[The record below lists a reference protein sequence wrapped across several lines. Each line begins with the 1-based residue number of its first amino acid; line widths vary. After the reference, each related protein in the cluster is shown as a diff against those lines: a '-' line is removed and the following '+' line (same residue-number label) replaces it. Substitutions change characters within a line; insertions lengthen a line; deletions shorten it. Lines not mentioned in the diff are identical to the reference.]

1 MRNQDPNIINTN
13 DKNNNNIDD
22 NYELENYYGDDY
34 EIDEQIKEKLL
45 NKGKKATCRIILE
58 KEKKI
63 KGSGFFSI
71 ITLNNNIKKKFLFTC
86 NHVLDLENIELGNEI
101 IIEYQK
107 KKIKFNITNERFKIT
122 NPNLDFTIIEI
133 FDKDNIE
140 EFYEIEKNYYIE
152 LENYYF
158 EKKGAIIHYPLGY
171 DIQINGGT
179 IKKIENSKILH
190 TITTSPG
197 SSGSPIFTLDNNYI
211 IIGIHKGNNTTKEA
225 NGGFYMKYI
234 LEDIDKRYT
243 QSFFNNKLGIVKL
256 KKKKNKNKNNI
267 KKKLIINPKIYNTN
281 NNIDIVKTHILINF
295 SNIIYFNFMNSSIQC
310 FLQLKQF
317 RDNILNINNEELNK
331 LELTKEFRNLL
342 IENNEINSNLYNM
355 KKILSK
361 VEEKYKTNEQC
372 DANEFITIFL
382 NQMLNELKGIEPLSN
397 NNFPNNINDQEM
409 KKQFE
414 RLNKLFIN
422 KNNSFLIDLFYG
434 KLIKEI
440 YCRKGHRISIKFQ
453 IYNIIELPI
462 MEYINNDKTNKVEL
476 IDLLKEYQKE
486 HNIDEKIEC
495 NECGKEV
502 KCYSKTTIFNIP
514 KYLILSLNQ
523 NLGYFPNLPEVNFE
537 EIIQTNQFK
546 NNFENKIYK
555 LVGKIDIE
563 KDFFFEYYITDCK
576 NIKDNK
582 WYHINDSNIKLI
594 NTFNDIKN
602 RNAFILFYEKTDC

>member
-256 KKKKNKNKNNI
+256 KKKKTKI
-267 KKKLIINPKIYNTN
+267 KII
-281 NNIDIVKTHILINF
+281 
-295 SNIIYFNFMNSSIQC
+295 
-310 FLQLKQF
+310 
-317 RDNILNINNEELNK
+317 
-331 LELTKEFRNLL
+331 
-342 IENNEINSNLYNM
+342 
-355 KKILSK
+355 
-361 VEEKYKTNEQC
+361 
-372 DANEFITIFL
+372 
-382 NQMLNELKGIEPLSN
+382 
-397 NNFPNNINDQEM
+397 
-409 KKQFE
+409 
-414 RLNKLFIN
+414 
-422 KNNSFLIDLFYG
+422 
-434 KLIKEI
+434 
-440 YCRKGHRISIKFQ
+440 
-453 IYNIIELPI
+453 
-462 MEYINNDKTNKVEL
+462 
-476 IDLLKEYQKE
+476 
-486 HNIDEKIEC
+486 
-495 NECGKEV
+495 
-502 KCYSKTTIFNIP
+502 
-514 KYLILSLNQ
+514 
-523 NLGYFPNLPEVNFE
+523 
-537 EIIQTNQFK
+537 
-546 NNFENKIYK
+546 
-555 LVGKIDIE
+555 
-563 KDFFFEYYITDCK
+563 
-576 NIKDNK
+576 
-582 WYHINDSNIKLI
+582 
-594 NTFNDIKN
+594 
-602 RNAFILFYEKTDC
+602 